1 MDKVVL
7 LGFLIA
13 ATSLEATGD
22 ALVRLGINQNQW
34 MVRSLLFVAG
44 AILLFG
50 YGLSVNLAPVDFGRV
65 VGLYIA
71 MLFITWQP
79 VNWLVFQVLPVAPVV
94 VGGFLL
100 SLAEQLSRCGND
112 RDALSQQILWIAA
125 RARCLL
131 GCRHARSCPMVQSVR
146 MRCRQVKA
154 HNSMH
159 RPQSGLMDNH
169 AGRTEA

>member
-1 MDKVVL
+1 MDKIVL

-34 MVRSLLFVAG
+34 LVRCLLFVAG

-71 MLFITWQP
+71 MLFIMWQT
-79 VNWLVFQVLPVAPVV
+79 VNWIAFRKKTEEPAPIQQDLGSGACARDRPDEIV
-94 VGGFLL
+94 LL
-100 SLAEQLSRCGND
+100 S
-112 RDALSQQILWIAA
+112 AL
-125 RARCLL
+125 
-131 GCRHARSCPMVQSVR
+131 ARSFSDRLEFVIYC
-146 MRCRQVKA
+146 RCRKVAAEIRGRINPLLKL
-154 HNSMH
+154 NGRGRCRCVVLG
-159 RPQSGLMDNH
+159 RPDFI
-169 AGRTEA
+169 R